1 MNNVILLQQSI
12 KREDCSSPSTSTGNE
27 SMEVESSNFFRTSF
41 SYYTFFI
48 FFIIINLSRIY
59 K

>member
-12 KREDCSSPSTSTGNE
+12 KREDSSSPSTSTGHE
-27 SMEVESSNFFRTSF
+27 SLEVGSSNFFWTSF
-41 SYYTFFI
+41 SYTFFT